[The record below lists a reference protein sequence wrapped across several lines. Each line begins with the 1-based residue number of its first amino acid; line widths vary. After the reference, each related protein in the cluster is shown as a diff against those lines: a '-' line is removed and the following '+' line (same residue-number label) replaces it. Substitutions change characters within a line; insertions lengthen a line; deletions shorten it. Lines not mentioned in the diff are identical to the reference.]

1 MAKQSMIQ
9 RDKKRARLIV
19 KHQIE
24 RKLIKK
30 TLKSVGSFQE
40 RLVLYKK
47 PEKIP
52 KNSSPSR
59 YRNRCWVTGRSQG
72 FYRNFGISRHIL
84 RELGNEGRIPGLK
97 KSSW

>member
-1 MAKQSMIQ
+1 MIQ

-19 KHQIE
+19 KHQVE
-24 RKLIKK
+24 RKLIKE

-47 PEKIP
+47 LEKIP

-72 FYRNFGISRHIL
+72 FYRDFGISRHIL

>member
-19 KHQIE
+19 KHQVE
-24 RKLIKK
+24 RKLIKE

-47 PEKIP
+47 LEKIP

-72 FYRNFGISRHIL
+72 FYRDFGISRHIL